1 MSTDAFEK
9 LSSEAFELYL
19 STSIPYL
26 EQLPTCLE
34 FYRNF
39 VAQNRP
45 VIIRNA
51 FASWPALSKWDIEY
65 FRQHYGTKDVTVTV
79 TPNGY
84 ADAVTDGHFVLPLE
98 KVMPMNQFLCSL
110 ENPVE
115 NRVHYIQKQN
125 SNLTEEF
132 PELIA
137 DSADEIEW
145 VSTLFGAKPDAVN
158 FWMGDGRAIT
168 SMHKD
173 PYENMYCVVAGHK
186 DFILHPPTDQP
197 WIPYVNYPTAV
208 YQEVDGELK
217 IIPEGDGAIPW
228 IDIDPLNPDY
238 DKYPKYKNARQI
250 HCRVHKGEM
259 LYLPSMWFHHVR
271 QSHGCIAVN
280 YWYDMQYDIKYN
292 YFEFV
297 KDLISADV

>member
-1 MSTDAFEK
+1 CSLIDRVRK
-9 LSSEAFELYL
+9 LHWKVSQTRLLTFFSEAFELYL
-19 STSIPYL
+19 STSIPHL

-51 FASWPALSKWDIEY
+51 FASWPALSKWNIEY
-65 FRQHYGTKDVTVTV
+65 LRQHYGTKDVTVTV

-98 KVMPMNQFLCSL
+98 KVMPMDQFLCSL

-158 FWMGDGRAIT
+158 FWMGDERAIT
-168 SMHKD
+168 SSS
-173 PYENMYCVVAGHK
+173 G
-186 DFILHPPTDQP
+186 LHH
-197 WIPYVNYPTAV
+197 
-208 YQEVDGELK
+208 LK
-217 IIPEGDGAIPW
+217 ISQKGIQIIMTRPLQCTRILTRICTVLFLATKILSYIPLQTSPGYLTSIIPQLV
-228 IDIDPLNPDY
+228 I
-238 DKYPKYKNARQI
+238 KK
-250 HCRVHKGEM
+250 
-259 LYLPSMWFHHVR
+259 SM
-271 QSHGCIAVN
+271 AN
-280 YWYDMQYDIKYN
+280 
-292 YFEFV
+292 
-297 KDLISADV
+297 